1 MMRPF
6 TIAHIAD
13 LHLSGEHKRFTIRR
27 VRALLDAIARRDVEH
42 VVVAGDIAANADPKD
57 FEIAR
62 RLFKNAGL
70 LDPRRL
76 TVVIGNHDIYGGV
89 HHAEDILTFPRR
101 CKETQYGKKV
111 KEFRA
116 YFADA
121 FEGCQFATDGKTFP
135 FAKVLGDTALIGVN
149 SVARYSSV
157 KNPVGS
163 NGAVDDLEFQKIG
176 DLLKDSRVRDKRKIV
191 IVHHHFH
198 KMSAGP
204 EGTLESVWG
213 AIERQT
219 MKLRGKSRLFDLF
232 KDHGVTMVL
241 HGHVHLSFSYERKD
255 LRFANAGG
263 SVFGRDTK
271 GSTSYNLIRLFNQQ
285 AETTLIHVPM
295 NGLSSVAQ
303 PASPEAARELIAA

>member
-1 MMRPF
+1 MRPF

-13 LHLSGEHKRFTIRR
+13 LHLSGEHKRFAIRR
-27 VRALLDAIARRDVEH
+27 VRALLDAIVRREVDH
-42 VVVAGDIAANADPKD
+42 VVVAGDIAADANPKD

-116 YFADA
+116 YFAEA
-121 FEGCQFATDGKTFP
+121 FEGCQFSADGKTFP
-135 FAKVLGDTALIGVN
+135 FAKVLGNTAMIGVN

-163 NGAVDDLEFQKIG
+163 NGGVDDLEFQRIG
-176 DLLKDSRVRDKRKIV
+176 TLLNDSLVRDKRKIV
-191 IVHHHFH
+191 IIHHHFH

-204 EGTLESVWG
+204 EGALKSVWD

-241 HGHVHLSFSYERKD
+241 HGHVHLSFTYERKD
-255 LRFANAGG
+255 LRFATAGG
-263 SVFGRDTK
+263 SVFGPDAKR
-271 GSTSYNLIRLFNQQ
+271 STSYNLVRLLDGA
-285 AETTLIHVPM
+285 AETTLIRVPM
-295 NGLSSVAQ
+295 DGFFPVAQ
-303 PASPEAARELIAA
+303 PGSPEVAQELIAA

>member
-1 MMRPF
+1 MRPF

-27 VRALLDAIARRDVEH
+27 VRALLDAIVRREVDH
-42 VVVAGDIAANADPKD
+42 VVVAGDIAADANPKD

-116 YFADA
+116 YFAEA
-121 FEGCQFATDGKTFP
+121 FEGCQFGADGKTFP
-135 FAKVLGDTALIGVN
+135 FAKVIGNTAMIGVN
-149 SVARYSSV
+149 SVARYSGV

-163 NGAVDDLEFQKIG
+163 NGGVDDLEFQRIG
-176 DLLKDSRVRDKRKIV
+176 DLLKDPLVREKRKIV
-191 IVHHHFH
+191 IIHHHFH
-198 KMSAGP
+198 KMSTGP
-204 EGTLESVWG
+204 EGALKNVWG
-213 AIERQT
+213 AVERQT

-232 KDHGVTMVL
+232 KDHGVSMVL
-241 HGHVHLSFSYERKD
+241 HGHVHLSFSYARKD
-255 LRFANAGG
+255 LCFANAGG
-263 SVFGRDTK
+263 SVFGPDAMR
-271 GSTSYNLIRLFNQQ
+271 SASYNLVQLLDHV

-295 NGLSSVAQ
+295 DGLLSVTQTGSLA
-303 PASPEAARELIAA
+303 AARDLIAA

>member
-1 MMRPF
+1 MQPY

-13 LHLSGEHKRFTIRR
+13 LHLSGEHKRFSIRR
-27 VRALLDAIARRDVEH
+27 VRSLLDAIVRREVDH
-42 VVVAGDIAANADPKD
+42 VVVAGDIAADADPKD

-116 YFADA
+116 YFAEA
-121 FEGCQFATDGKTFP
+121 FEGCQFAADGKTFP
-135 FAKVLGDTALIGVN
+135 FAKVL
-149 SVARYSSV
+149 V

-163 NGAVDDLEFQKIG
+163 NGEVDDREFERIG
-176 DLLKDSRVRDKRKIV
+176 DLLKDPLVRDKRKIV
-191 IVHHHFH
+191 IIHHHFH
-198 KMSAGP
+198 KMSTRD
-204 EGTLESVWG
+204 EGALKSVWG

-219 MKLRGKSRLFDLF
+219 MKLRGKSKLFDLF
-232 KDHGVTMVL
+232 KDHGVSMVL
-241 HGHVHLSFSYERKD
+241 HGHVHLSFSYERRD
-255 LRFANAGG
+255 VRFANAGG
-263 SVFGRDTK
+263 SVFGPDATK
-271 GSTSYNLIRLFNQQ
+271 STSYNLVRLFDQA
-285 AETTLIHVPM
+285 AETTFIRVPID
-295 NGLSSVAQ
+295 GSSSMTEL
-303 PASPEAARELIAA
+303 ASPAAARELIAA

>member
-1 MMRPF
+1 MMRPV

-27 VRALLDAIARRDVEH
+27 VRALLDAIVRREVDH
-42 VVVAGDIAANADPKD
+42 VVVAGDIAADANPKD

-76 TVVIGNHDIYGGV
+76 TVVIGNHDVYGGV

-101 CKETQYGKKV
+101 CKETHYGKKV
-111 KEFRA
+111 KEFREF
-116 YFADA
+116 FAET
-121 FEGCQFATDGKTFP
+121 FEGCLFAADGRTFP
-135 FAKVLGDTALIGVN
+135 FAKVLGNTAMIGVN
-149 SVARYSSV
+149 SVARYSGV

-163 NGAVDDLEFQKIG
+163 NGEVDDLEFKSIG
-176 DLLKDSRVRDKRKIV
+176 DLLKDPLVRDKCKIV
-191 IVHHHFH
+191 IIHHHFH
-198 KMSAGP
+198 KISAGP
-204 EGTLESVWG
+204 EGALKSAWG

-232 KDHGVTMVL
+232 KDHGVSVVL
-241 HGHVHLSFSYERKD
+241 HGHVHLSFTYERKE

-263 SVFGRDTK
+263 SVFGPEATR
-271 GSTSYNLIRLFNQQ
+271 STSYNLVRLLDGG
-285 AETTLIHVPM
+285 AKTTLIRVPM
-295 NGLSSVAQ
+295 DGLPPVAE
-303 PASPEAARELIAA
+303 PSSPEVARELIAA